1 MANQTVTRRWQD
13 WVTLVLG
20 IWLFISPW
28 ALGFYAGMS
37 AASWNF
43 FIVGAAF
50 VVFAVAALNLRT
62 LWEEWVNLVLGIWM
76 IVSPW
81 VLGFSG
87 TSGAR
92 DDAIIVGLI
101 VGVMSIWAL
110 AERHLPAREADMN
123 RSLGR

>member
-1 MANQTVTRRWQD
+1 MANQTIDRRWQD

-28 ALGFYAGMS
+28 ALGFYAGMA

-43 FIVGAAF
+43 FIVGVAF

-81 VLGFSG
+81 VLRFNG
-87 TSGAR
+87 TAAAR
-92 DDAIIVGLI
+92 DDSIIVGLI
-101 VGVMSIWAL
+101 AAAMAIWAL
-110 AERHLPAREADMN
+110 AERHLPARETDLD